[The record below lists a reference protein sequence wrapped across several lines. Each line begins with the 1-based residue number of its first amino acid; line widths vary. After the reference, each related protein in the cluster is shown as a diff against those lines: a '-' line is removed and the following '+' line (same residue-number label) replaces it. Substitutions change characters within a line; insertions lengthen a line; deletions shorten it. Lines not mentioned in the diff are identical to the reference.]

1 MLSSSER
8 RSSERPCPP
17 SNLPRMD
24 TSGRHA
30 SQLRIPQA
38 IETTASAYLRPEH
51 CETDVRERLTAY
63 RNAVAT
69 RDDLVLE
76 AKDLGLSEVEISQL
90 SGHSRNTVR
99 TILRRKKAG

>member
-1 MLSSSER
+1 M
-8 RSSERPCPP
+8 
-17 SNLPRMD
+17 NQ
-24 TSGRHA
+24 SGRDA

-38 IETTASAYLRPEH
+38 VETSASVYLQPKRS
-51 CETDVRERLTAY
+51 ETDVRDRLTAY
-63 RNAVAT
+63 RNAVAR

-99 TILRRKKAG
+99 TILRRKAG